1 MIIEDNGQGLPG
13 VSGQRELNL
22 GKERITSGSGLANLE
37 KRLEA
42 VGGHCKIHSAS
53 GVGTRVEMSV
63 GIQYIASPVVAIG
76 RDDYAE

>member
-1 MIIEDNGQGLPG
+1 

-42 VGGHCKIHSAS
+42 VGGHCKIHSAA
-53 GVGTRVEMSV
+53 GTGTRVEMSV
-63 GIQYIASPVVAIG
+63 AIDYAVSPVVAIG
-76 RDDYAE
+76 RDEYEE